1 MPGGG
6 KRGDWNGGM
15 REFSGV
21 MGIWVEVTQVN
32 TIVKTHHTQQL
43 RCVHV
48 VTCKL

>member
-6 KRGDWNGGM
+6 KRGDWNGGL

-21 MGIWVEVTQVN
+21 MGIWMVVTQVN
-32 TIVKTHHTQQL
+32 TIVKTHTHQS

-48 VTCKL
+48 LTRKL